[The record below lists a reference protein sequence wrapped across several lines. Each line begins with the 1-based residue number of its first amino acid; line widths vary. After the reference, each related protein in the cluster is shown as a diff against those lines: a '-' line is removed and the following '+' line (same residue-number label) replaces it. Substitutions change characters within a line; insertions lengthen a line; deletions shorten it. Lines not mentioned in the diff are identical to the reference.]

1 MAMVAGGSNSDDKN
15 VEVKGPLRHCLFI
28 SKFILLSKFIRDDP
42 YSDKHP
48 SHIPKL
54 RMRKG
59 VRWGATVQVVILAVI
74 GGLASGDITGIDSDA
89 AGTGMERGE

>member
-1 MAMVAGGSNSDDKN
+1 VAGGSNSDDKN
-15 VEVKGPLRHCLFI
+15 VEVKGPSRHRLFI

-48 SHIPKL
+48 SRVPEL
-54 RMRKG
+54 RTRKG
-59 VRWGATVQVVILAVI
+59 VRWGATVRVVILAVV
-74 GGLASGDITGIDSDA
+74 GGLASGDIRGVDSDA